1 MKLSDKLT
9 DEQLAALI
17 DCRFGREDM
26 PFDDMDTFEAFG
38 VAVHAA
44 AMMEEEKKFEI
55 QEALFSFSRMCSP
68 SPAMCGFLG
77 DESDDGSDE
86 DDDDDDDDESSRDS
100 DNVVRRR

>member
-38 VAVHAA
+38 VAGHAA
-44 AMMEEEKKFEI
+44 AMMEEERFEI
-55 QEALFSFSRMCSP
+55 QETLFSFSRMCSP

-77 DESDDGSDE
+77 DESDDGSD
-86 DDDDDDDDESSRDS
+86 DDDDEENDDESSRDS
-100 DNVVRRR
+100 DNAGRRR